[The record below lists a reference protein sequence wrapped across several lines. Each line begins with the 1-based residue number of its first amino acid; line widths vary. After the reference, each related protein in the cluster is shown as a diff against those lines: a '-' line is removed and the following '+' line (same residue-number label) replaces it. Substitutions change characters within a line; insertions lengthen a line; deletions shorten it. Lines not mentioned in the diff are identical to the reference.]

1 MKKNTDRKNVSLWVP
16 VALYDMIGALV
27 DRGFYKNR
35 SDVMLD
41 AIRVHVSGMMKLT
54 DMMKLTG
61 SSGGGANG
69 KCKKVPAKG
78 VRDVRE
84 GV

>member
-35 SDVMLD
+35 SDMMLD
-41 AIRVHVSGMMKLT
+41 AIRVQVTG
-54 DMMKLTG
+54 MMKLTG
-61 SSGGGANG
+61 SSGDGANG